1 MAKKI
6 TKAQQ
11 KRLVKSI
18 YSKVEKLYF
27 ASDPKTHQTRP
38 LVSLKELEAQRK
50 MCNRWL
56 KLLG

>member
-6 TKAQQ
+6 TKTQQ

-27 ASDPKTHQTRP
+27 ASDSK
-38 LVSLKELEAQRK
+38 VSLKELEAQRK